1 MKFHS
6 GVAVLCTVLCFL
18 PTRVVAGSDAQDLH
32 HTVTTWAEKDGLP
45 FSQIRAIVQTQ
56 DGFLWLGTASGL
68 VRFDGVSFTNM
79 PELPD
84 GDVTALCASRDGS
97 LWIAVNSR
105 VARYQHGTLTSFA
118 RDETLAGSEFTEMT
132 EDHDGVIWAGG
143 RSGLFRFR
151 NDRWE
156 RIGPAQRFPSST
168 VTSLY
173 VDRRGDLFV
182 GSISPGLS
190 HLKRG
195 AEAFERLASPP
206 RVHGISVDPAG
217 AVWVADYLRGY
228 RQITF
233 EGPPAS
239 STVGNQREYG
249 YRVTHDRRGQMWV
262 ATQGTGLVRIGQSN
276 AQGTDIERF
285 TTQNGLAH
293 NVISALLEDREGNI
307 WVGTTAGLSRLSEA
321 SFKSEATSRRLI
333 TSLAATSDGAVWAST
348 SDGLIR
354 YDRGRRTTFTEA
366 DGLPGNYTTTL
377 FEDAH
382 QVLWVGTDRGMAR
395 RLNGRFVAV
404 PTPRGLPPGLIRALA
419 VSADGTALFSDL
431 DRGLFRMRDGS
442 ISPIA
447 DGLITRNTRLAITDS
462 QGAIWLGFQDGGV
475 ARVAGEDI
483 RIFSAQ
489 DGLPGGRVNA
499 LVELEGRMWIATDYG
514 LSRLEGSRFVTLA
527 RNRLPGKTLSSI
539 AADRQGYVWLG
550 TNAGIIRL
558 AVAEFDKAVADA
570 LHQIEFQLYD
580 VSDGVPGAPVILL
593 SRGSV
598 TAADGTIWIATGDGI
613 AVIDPERLPVRRM
626 PPQVLVENVMADHQL
641 LTPASR
647 LQIASG
653 TSRLQIDFTALTL
666 SASWIRFRYIL
677 EGFDQTWVDA
687 GTTRHAVY
695 TNLQAG
701 DYRFRVAA
709 SNKDGVWSEPAAITL
724 TMAPVLYQTRAF
736 YGVVA
741 IVVLLVSGAVWRLR
755 LRAVQ
760 RRFMLVVSER
770 ARMAREIHDTLL
782 QSLVGVALQ
791 LNTIAQRPESSPD
804 AMRLNLATLR
814 KQVEG
819 FIREARQSIWNLR
832 SPALAVHDLPTA
844 LREACQTVTDGMD
857 LRFELVVVGKPRR
870 FAPRVEEQLLR
881 IGQEAVSNAVRHANA
896 AVVCLELRYA
906 DESVLLRVSDDGCGF
921 DPDVAASVGNHWGLR
936 SMQERAQQIG
946 GKLTV
951 LTRPGAGTVLETTAP
966 VTHAA

>member
-1 MKFHS
+1 M
-6 GVAVLCTVLCFL
+6 VLCCL
-18 PTRVVAGSDAQDLH
+18 PAGVFAADEQNPH
-32 HTVTTWAEKDGLP
+32 YTVTTWAEKDGLP
-45 FSQIRAIVQTQ
+45 SSQIRALVQTQ

-68 VRFDGVSFTNM
+68 VRFDGVSFMNM

-105 VARYQHGTLTSFA
+105 VARYQHGALTSFA
-118 RDETLAGSEFTEMT
+118 ADEALAGTEFTEMI

-151 NDRWE
+151 DNRWE

-173 VDRRGDLFV
+173 IDRRGDLFV

-195 AEAFERLASPP
+195 ADAFEQLASPP

-228 RQITF
+228 RRITVD
-233 EGPPAS
+233 GLPVS
-239 STVGNQREYG
+239 SPVGNQREYG
-249 YRVTHDRRGQMWV
+249 YRMTHDRRGQMWV
-262 ATQGTGLVRIGQSN
+262 ATQGTGLVRIGQTN
-276 AQGTDIERF
+276 AQGVDTERF

-293 NVISALLEDREGNI
+293 NVIGALLEDREGNI

-321 SFKSEATSRRLI
+321 SFKSELTSGRLI
-333 TSLAATSDGAVWAST
+333 TSLAATADGAVWAST

-377 FEDAH
+377 FEDSH
-382 QVLWVGTDRGMAR
+382 QVLWVGTDRGIAR
-395 RLNGRFVAV
+395 FSNGRFVAV
-404 PTPRGLPPGLIRALA
+404 PTAGGLPRGLIRALA
-419 VSADGTALFSDL
+419 VSADGTVLFSDL
-431 DRGLFRMRDGS
+431 DRGLFRMMRDGS
-442 ISPIA
+442 ISPLA
-447 DGLITRNTRLAITDS
+447 GSLVSRNGRLAVTDG

-475 ARVAGEDI
+475 ARIAGEDI
-483 RIFSAQ
+483 RLFGPQ
-489 DGLPGGRVNA
+489 DGVPGGRVNA
-499 LVELEGRMWIATDYG
+499 LVEVEGRMWIATDYG

-558 AVAEFDKAVADA
+558 GVSEFNRAVADP

-580 VSDGVPGAPVILL
+580 VSDGAPGAPVILL
-593 SRGSV
+593 SRGAV
-598 TAADGTIWIATGDGI
+598 TARNGTIWIATGDGI

-626 PPQVLVENVMADHQL
+626 PPKVLVENVAADHEL
-641 LTPASR
+641 LTPTSR
-647 LQIASG
+647 MQIAPG
-653 TSRLQIDFTALTL
+653 TSRLEIDFTALTL
-666 SASWIRFRYIL
+666 SASWVRFRYIL

-695 TNLQAG
+695 TNLQPG
-701 DYRFRVAA
+701 EYRFRVAA
-709 SNKDGVWSEPAAITL
+709 SNKDGVWSQPAEMTL

-741 IVVLLVSGAVWRLR
+741 IAVLLAGGAVWRLR
-755 LRAVQ
+755 WRAVQ
-760 RRFMLVVSER
+760 RRFMLVFSER
-770 ARMAREIHDTLL
+770 TRVAREIHDTLL

-804 AMRLNLATLR
+804 AMRAHLATLR
-814 KQVEG
+814 KQVER

-844 LREACQTVTDGMD
+844 LREACQTVTDGTD
-857 LRFELVVVGKPRR
+857 VRFELVVIGKSRG

-896 AVVCLELRYA
+896 NVVCLELQYA
-906 DESVLLRVSDDGCGF
+906 EQSVLLRVSDDGCGF
-921 DPDVAASVGNHWGLR
+921 DPAVVAAVGNHWGLR
-936 SMQERAQQIG
+936 NMEERAQQIG

-951 LTRPGAGTVLETTAP
+951 VTRPGSGTVLETTAP